1 MQIIEHT
8 FSRIT
13 AEQPI
18 MTYCLAIK
26 VNDGLVFASD
36 SRTNAGVD
44 YINTYSKM
52 HTFTLPGDRVMVLLS
67 SGNLAT
73 TQAVINAL
81 RRDLD
86 EDAETNLGKVHYL
99 FDAAQYIG
107 RLSQRIQAE
116 HATALLAHNISAE
129 ASFIL
134 GGQIRGQPLQLYLI
148 YPEGNYISASDD
160 TPFVQIGETKYGK
173 PILDR
178 VIRTA
183 TTLED
188 SARCAL
194 VSLDSTMRSNI
205 SVGPPVEL
213 LIYKKDTLGI
223 TQRLSLHN
231 NTPLFISLQK
241 SWNDGIRRAFSRLPR
256 FDWEFPDP
264 TK

>member
-1 MQIIEHT
+1 
-8 FSRIT
+8 
-13 AEQPI
+13 
-18 MTYCLAIK
+18 MTYCLAVK
-26 VNDGLVFASD
+26 VNDGLVFATD

-52 HTFTLPGDRVMVLLS
+52 HRFQLSEDRVIVLLT

-73 TQAVINAL
+73 SQAVINRL
-81 RRDLD
+81 QRDLD
-86 EDAETNLGKVHYL
+86 EKADVNLDNIRYM

-107 RLSQRIQAE
+107 QLSQRVQAE
-116 HATALLAHNISAE
+116 HVKPLAAHNISVE
-129 ASFIL
+129 SSFIL
-134 GGQIRGQPLQLYLI
+134 GGQLRGRPLQLFLI

-178 VIRTA
+178 VIRP
-183 TTLED
+183 TTSLED
-188 SARCAL
+188 TARCAL

-205 SVGPPVEL
+205 SVGPPIEL
-213 LIYKKDTLGI
+213 AIYKKD
-223 TQRLSLHN
+223 SLILDQHMSLTY
-231 NTPLFISLQK
+231 NTPLYKNLQK

-264 TK
+264 NK